1 MNKKYL
7 KISFVFLLAF
17 FIVGFL
23 YIIGKEALV
32 NLDQIVLIKLAD
44 LRTRPLNYIMN
55 IITKMANTI
64 SIIIIVTSNCFML
77 FWRGNRTLALWYL
90 ALTLVSIVGL
100 GLGLKLLIQRPRP
113 DELFRVIEVA
123 SSSFPSG
130 HSLSAVVVYGGLAYI
145 LGKFYVNKK
154 KIFLGL
160 GLGLSLLI
168 GFSRLYLGV
177 HYLSDVIAGLALG
190 AWALFLGIY
199 FYEVRY
205 GKK

>member
-23 YIIGKEALV
+23 YIIDKEALV

-44 LRTRPLNYIMN
+44 LRTKPLNYIMN
-55 IITKMANTI
+55 IITKMANTT
-64 SIIIIVTSNCFML
+64 SIIIIVTSNCLML
-77 FWRGNRTLALWYL
+77 FLRSNKSLALWYL
-90 ALTLVSIVGL
+90 ALCLIAILGL

-113 DELFRVIEVA
+113 DELFRIAEVA

-130 HSLSAVVVYGGLAYI
+130 HSLSAVVVYGGLAYV

-154 KIFLGL
+154 KLLLGL
-160 GLGLSLLI
+160 GLGLGLLI

-177 HYLSDVIAGLALG
+177 HYLSDVIAGLSLG
-190 AWALFLGIY
+190 AWSLFLGIY
-199 FYEVRY
+199 IYEVKY
-205 GKK
+205 GEK